1 VNLADILHLAGRSDE
16 ALEIARE
23 GLEEARELERRFT
36 WLALLVAE
44 LEFDAGDWRAAVAAM
59 PSERRGYWGTTLLN
73 YRVRRIEQ
81 ALGRGDD
88 AQARVELDAAARAAL
103 DSTEPQFLAPL
114 GAHRAELERRAGNA
128 AAARAAIDEAL
139 DRIEFCSED
148 VARIA
153 QVAAAGVRVEAD
165 EAERARDRRDEAGEE
180 AARERA
186 AAMADRV
193 QMAAYDGG
201 PVVEAQLALAQAE
214 LARAEGR
221 REPALWETGAAA
233 WEDLGRPYPAA
244 YARWREAET
253 LAAARDRDGAAR
265 AADAALET
273 ARRLGSG
280 WLAAEIEGLASRARL
295 RVEGALPA
303 EQAADDA
310 ADEDPFG
317 LTAREREVLAL
328 VAAGATNREIGE
340 RLHMAEKTASVHVS
354 RILAKL
360 DVRSRTEAAAVAHRH
375 GLAGAALT

>member
-1 VNLADILHLAGRSDE
+1 MLQARYREAIEAGRE
-16 ALEIARE
+16 ALQGFPSVGA
-23 GLEEARELERRFT
+23 
-36 WLALLVAE
+36 
-44 LEFDAGDWRAAVAAM
+44 AAVAAM
-59 PSERRGYWGTTLLN
+59 PSERRPYWGTTLLN

-88 AQARVELDAAARAAL
+88 AQARVELDGAARGAL
-103 DSTEPQFLAPL
+103 DSTGPQFLAPL

-165 EAERARDRRDEAGEE
+165 EAERARDRRDEAGEAE
-180 AARERA
+180 ARERA

-201 PVVEAQLALAQAE
+201 PVVEAQVALAQAE

-244 YARWREAET
+244 YSRWREAEV
-253 LAAARDRDGAAR
+253 
-265 AADAALET
+265 LE
-273 ARRLGSG
+273 
-280 WLAAEIEGLASRARL
+280 
-295 RVEGALPA
+295 
-303 EQAADDA
+303 
-310 ADEDPFG
+310 
-317 LTAREREVLAL
+317 L

-375 GLAGAALT
+375 GLTDAEAVV